1 MPSLE
6 RQRTACGTGYG
17 KGYGKANK
25 GGGGGSMSRVH
36 LGLSQ
41 PAHLPLRPCGT
52 SMVTG
57 TLKVIV
63 NLARQTEVEC
73 GLISRSVEA
82 LGPSPQGQS
91 VKKTENPK
99 RI

>member
-1 MPSLE
+1 MW
-6 RQRTACGTGYG
+6 RACDAKVGDFIFPG
-17 KGYGKANK
+17 
-25 GGGGGSMSRVH
+25 V
-36 LGLSQ
+36 LGIVRR
-41 PAHLPLRPCGT
+41 PLRPCGT

-73 GLISRSVEA
+73 GLISRSVDA